1 MPHVDILYQ
10 QLQQKDIDAVLI
22 QQALQRFTSSVQAIR
37 GSPSLQQL
45 TPQYKIQSALRR
57 RHDALPGTSLQGFIS
72 ALYFEPGR
80 RCSPFTGPLWVQK
93 GPFAEVCVKVDRR
106 PDQKSE
112 HERRRRRRVRPVSP
126 PWVPVTN
133 PPLDLCRCSSDSD
146 RWDRPAA
153 V

>member
-1 MPHVDILYQ
+1 MKGRGRSDVM
-10 QLQQKDIDAVLI
+10 
-22 QQALQRFTSSVQAIR
+22 TSAYATPIASHDSA
-37 GSPSLQQL
+37 PQL

-80 RCSPFTGPLWVQK
+80 LCSPFTGPLRVQK

-112 HERRRRRRVRPVSP
+112 HERRRRRVRPVSP
-126 PWVPVTN
+126 SWVPVV
-133 PPLDLCRCSSDSD
+133 
-146 RWDRPAA
+146 RPA
-153 V
+153 VIRPHTGNGNRETRP